1 VSIKV
6 LCLTALWQRPEITA
20 ICFRGLCRL
29 REEIDLTALA
39 VHSGGY
45 EDLCQKYDVIPVEHR
60 NLPLGEKW
68 NFGLME
74 ALKYDWDYL
83 LTLGSDDLLSGELLK
98 LYTWQDEAAG
108 INRCGIFDTLTGKTA
123 IFENSYA
130 IGCGRVIR
138 RDVIERMG
146 DMVTVKYRDCHVG
159 AFGTIIPGKQI
170 TISRY
175 FMDRIQGQMQIISEQ
190 KTTPKLWGDDLNQG
204 LDFSS
209 DCLLNANGV
218 IQKIYLSDKIL
229 ALDLKSGVN
238 IWPFDH
244 YTRKEF
250 TIDWL
255 SKDEEDAI
263 RRLRPE
269 D

>member
-1 VSIKV
+1 
-6 LCLTALWQRPEITA
+6 
-20 ICFRGLCRL
+20 
-29 REEIDLTALA
+29 
-39 VHSGGY
+39 
-45 EDLCQKYDVIPVEHR
+45 VIPLEHK
-60 NLPLGEKW
+60 NLPLGKKW
-68 NFGLME
+68 NAGLRE

-83 LTLGSDDLLSGELLK
+83 LTLGSDDLLSNELLRN
-98 LYTWQDEAAG
+98 YTWQDEAAG
-108 INRCGIFDTLTGKTA
+108 LNKCGMLDTLTGETA
-123 IFENSYA
+123 IFDNSYA

-146 DMVTVKYRDCHVG
+146 DMVTVKYRECHVG
-159 AFGTIIPGKQI
+159 PFGVITPGKQI

-175 FMDRIQGQMQIISEQ
+175 FLDRIGQAEIISEE

-204 LDFSS
+204 LDYSS

-218 IQKIYLSDKIL
+218 IQKIYPSDKIL

-238 IWPFDH
+238 IWPFEH
-244 YTRKEF
+244 YTKKDF

-255 SKDEEDAI
+255 SKEEEDAI
-263 RRLRPE
+263 RRLRQK